1 MHDDELT
8 PEERAAIESLPRERP
23 PDRALEERVV
33 LALRAQGLL
42 QPPAA
47 IRLAPSPLGWL
58 VAAAAA
64 ASVVLFAGG
73 FALGSWIES
82 RHTTRVVL
90 DMHQRDAAAAAALV
104 QRTGSAYVSA
114 LSALASIAE
123 SARPQELAPGRE
135 AAVNALH
142 AVANQMVR
150 LVPED
155 PVAVNILQGMSRASR
170 GDSLEVA
177 SAEPRRVVWF

>member
-23 PDRALEERVV
+23 PDLALEERVV
-33 LALRAQGLL
+33 RALRAQGLL
-42 QPPAA
+42 HRPAT
-47 IRLAPSPLGWL
+47 IRVAPSPLGWL
-58 VAAAAA
+58 AAAA

-73 FALGSWIES
+73 FALGAWIEA
-82 RHTTRVVL
+82 RHTTQVVL